1 MDVLA
6 TGGRM
11 LWSNDS
17 LHVWN
22 RDGGQQEKNFEPSD
36 LFLRQ
41 AAAAVR
47 FCRGDAPAVT
57 FAQAL
62 RATEIADAVQA
73 ASASGAPEVPAP

>member
-6 TGGRM
+6 SEGRI

-17 LHVWN
+17 LQVWE
-22 RDGGQQEKNFEPSD
+22 RDGDQYEKTFDPSD

-41 AAAAVR
+41 AESALK
-47 FCRGDAPAVT
+47 FCAGGIPAVT

-62 RATEIADAVQA
+62 RATEVADAVLA
-73 ASASGAPEVPAP
+73 AATSRAGDVVSP